1 MPGLQNG
8 SKKRPAVS
16 QGGPKS
22 KKQHS
27 DSRSKFEDEKLQ
39 KRSRPVTQ
47 PIQGGG
53 LSDDEDED
61 NEDDENFGDEGE
73 AVNQEIDTD
82 KMIVDT
88 AASKDPNGMS
98 MITRSK
104 CTILITEQLRG
115 NRIRYNGH
123 CKNNVGL
130 PNHILSY

>member
-1 MPGLQNG
+1 MPGLQSG

-27 DSRSKFEDEKLQ
+27 DLRSKFEDEKLQ

-47 PIQGGG
+47 PIQGSG

-61 NEDDENFGDEGE
+61 EDDEGDEGE
-73 AVNQEIDTD
+73 AINQEIDTD

-104 CTILITEQLRG
+104 CTILITEQL
-115 NRIRYNGH
+115 
-123 CKNNVGL
+123 
-130 PNHILSY
+130 